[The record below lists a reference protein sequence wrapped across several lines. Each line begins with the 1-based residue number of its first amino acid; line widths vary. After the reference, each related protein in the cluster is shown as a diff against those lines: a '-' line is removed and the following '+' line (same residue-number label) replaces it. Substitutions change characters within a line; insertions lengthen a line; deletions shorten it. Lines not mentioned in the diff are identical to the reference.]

1 MDFYKQKEREGFQ
14 VSLIDV
20 QKVEKYYGENHILK
34 GVDFKINAGQ
44 VKAIMGPSGSG
55 KSTLLRLIAL
65 LEPVH
70 SGKILSRETLMDH
83 ALSQRVKKYW
93 LFAAVESEWFFRSL
107 ICSHT

>member
-1 MDFYKQKEREGFQ
+1 

-20 QKVEKYYGENHILK
+20 EKVEKYYGDNHILK
-34 GVDFKINAGQ
+34 GVDFSINAGQ

-70 SGKILSRETLMDH
+70 SGKILFNGELIAGNADGSRAKPEN
-83 ALSQRVKKYW
+83 
-93 LFAAVESEWFFRSL
+93 E
-107 ICSHT
+107 